1 MRSFFDT
8 VYGSFADLISS
19 SFADPVPIIYR
30 ERQDGATRELLGIIR
45 TVDTKE
51 VFQEEQI
58 QKVSKVELVFRR
70 DEESFW
76 PGITSTKLRGQF
88 EFYGSTWEQMVLETE
103 AINAESR
110 TFVTLTVRRTG
121 ILSIGYPGRVRE
133 ATT

>member
-1 MRSFFDT
+1 M
-8 VYGSFADLISS
+8 
-19 SFADPVPIIYR
+19 
-30 ERQDGATRELLGIIR
+30 
-45 TVDTKE
+45 DTKE
-51 VFQEEQI
+51 VFQGEQL

-103 AINAESR
+103 AINAESP